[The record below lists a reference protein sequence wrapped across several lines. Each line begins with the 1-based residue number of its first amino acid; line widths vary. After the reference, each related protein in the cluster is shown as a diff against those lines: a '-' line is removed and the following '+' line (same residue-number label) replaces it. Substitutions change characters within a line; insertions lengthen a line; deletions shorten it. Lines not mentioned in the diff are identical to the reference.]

1 MSLVDRTVFAPR
13 EVSLI
18 VLLIPACLRF
28 SPFTV
33 VQQCTTFPTV
43 TLSFTTNSTIRANEM
58 QNSFIIIRAI
68 FFSKYTIS
76 VNVIQPDNI
85 DAALILYFNLLATIF
100 AGWNIMS
107 STSSGMPGV
116 LLSMAVMISTDM
128 FVAPGAS
135 AFLVVNAALIF
146 ALTILYVSCC

>member
-1 MSLVDRTVFAPR
+1 M
-13 EVSLI
+13 
-18 VLLIPACLRF
+18 
-28 SPFTV
+28 
-33 VQQCTTFPTV
+33 
-43 TLSFTTNSTIRANEM
+43 
-58 QNSFIIIRAI
+58 
-68 FFSKYTIS
+68 
-76 VNVIQPDNI
+76 IQPDNI